1 MKAIFSI
8 YHTLRLLTLKTNH
21 VKNLKF
27 IETLMDE
34 HIYLASLNN
43 KEFLILKKLCNN
55 SISQI
60 DKEKSEKELKQTRL
74 DIEKLGWVL
83 FTNICKIQ
91 RNVIYFNFKNENR
104 IRRLNMPK

>member
-43 KEFLILKKLCNN
+43 KEFLILKKVCDN
-55 SISQI
+55 SISQTNE
-60 DKEKSEKELKQTRL
+60 EKFE
-74 DIEKLGWVL
+74 
-83 FTNICKIQ
+83 NKI
-91 RNVIYFNFKNENR
+91 IIFC
-104 IRRLNMPK
+104 

>member
-27 IETLMDE
+27 IETLMDK

-43 KEFLILKKLCNN
+43 KEFLIPKKLCNN

-60 DKEKSEKELKQTRL
+60 DKEKSEKELKQTRP

-83 FTNICKIQ
+83 FTNICKI
-91 RNVIYFNFKNENR
+91 
-104 IRRLNMPK
+104 